1 MVGPGDC
8 VLGSGGTLSFN
19 FIAGRL
25 TPEWGR
31 IPQVVKSFVHHV
43 FENGGSGRVAKSW
56 VDPVKR

>member
-31 IPQVVKSFVHHV
+31 IPQVVKSFVHHSLRMG
-43 FENGGSGRVAKSW
+43 EVAEW
-56 VDPVKR
+56 QRAGLTL